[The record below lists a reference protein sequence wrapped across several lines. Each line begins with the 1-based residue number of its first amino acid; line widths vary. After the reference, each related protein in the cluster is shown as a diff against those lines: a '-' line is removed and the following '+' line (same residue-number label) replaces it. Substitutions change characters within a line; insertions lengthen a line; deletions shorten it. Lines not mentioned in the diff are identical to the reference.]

1 VRRIMMLFEYEILRF
16 NKLEGDFTI
25 LKDAIA
31 IEEETN
37 LYINGD
43 LYVTFHHSPSQI
55 KELVIGF
62 LLTEGIIE
70 KLEDVCKMEFSGK
83 NIYIELSEEKSF
95 KTQEK
100 HRLITTFCGGSGLPP
115 HMLKV
120 AQKLRFNKIE
130 VSGESILKAVNI
142 LNFNASIYRVSG
154 GTHAAALTDK
164 DGELIAFAEDIGR
177 HNAVD
182 KVIGEAAIKGV
193 DFSRTM
199 LASSGRLTSEIVIKD
214 VQMGIPILISL
225 SAPTNMGVRI
235 AESFDLTLIG
245 FARGKRF
252 NIYTSPNRIKEWS
265 QRSIHGRE
273 N

>member
-1 VRRIMMLFEYEILRF
+1 MMLFEHEILRF
-16 NKLEGDFTI
+16 NKLEGDFAI

-43 LYVTFHHSPSQI
+43 LYATFHHSPSQI

-62 LLTEGIIE
+62 LLTEGIID

-83 NIYIELSEEKSF
+83 NIHVELSGEKSF
-95 KTQEK
+95 KAPEK
-100 HRLITTFCGGSGLPP
+100 HRLITTFCGDSGLPSSV
-115 HMLKV
+115 LKV
-120 AQKLRFNKIE
+120 AQKLRSNRIE
-130 VSGESILKAVNI
+130 VNGESILKAANI
-142 LNFNASIYRVSG
+142 LNSNASIYRVSG

-193 DFSRTM
+193 NFSRTM
-199 LASSGRLTSEIVIKD
+199 LASTGRLTSEIVIKA

-225 SAPTNMGVRI
+225 SAPTDMGVRI
-235 AESFDLTLIG
+235 AESSGLTLIG

-252 NIYTSPNRIKEWS
+252 NIYTSPNRIKEWN
-265 QRSIHGRE
+265 QRIIRNKSP
-273 N
+273 

>member
-37 LYINGD
+37 LYIDGK

-62 LLTEGIIE
+62 LLTEGIIDG
-70 KLEDVCKMEFSGK
+70 LGDVCKMEFSGK
-83 NIYIELSEEKSF
+83 NVHVELSGKKSF
-95 KTQEK
+95 KVTEK
-100 HRLITTFCGGSGLPP
+100 YRLITTFCGGSRLPP

-120 AQKLRFNKIE
+120 ARKLRSNKIE
-130 VSGESILKAVNI
+130 FSIEVILKAI
-142 LNFNASIYRVSG
+142 DTLNSKALIFKASG
-154 GTHAAALTDK
+154 GTHAAALIDEN
-164 DGELIAFAEDIGR
+164 GEVVAFAEDIGR

-182 KVIGEAAIKGV
+182 KVIGEAEIKGV
-193 DFSRTM
+193 DFNRVL
-199 LASSGRLTSEIVIKD
+199 LASTGRLTSEIVIKA
-214 VQMGIPILISL
+214 VRMGIPILISM
-225 SAPTNMGVRI
+225 SAPTDMGVKI
-235 AESFDLTLIG
+235 AEAFGLTLIG

-252 NIYTSPNRIKEWS
+252 NIYTSPNRVKEWN
-265 QRSIHGRE
+265 QRSINNR
-273 N
+273 NL